1 MTQGVRHNRLVGYG
15 VVTSAYWSFM
25 LSDGALRML
34 VLLNFH
40 ERGFSPILLAFL
52 FLLYEFMGV
61 ITNLLAGWV
70 VGRFGLNRT
79 LFLGLGLQV
88 VALTL
93 LGIANPATIGLAS
106 VLIVVVLQGL
116 SGIAKDLTKLSA
128 KSALKRLAPD
138 TSQGETWLLVWVAR
152 LTGSKNAIKGLG
164 FFLGA
169 ALLQAIGFQ
178 VTLAVLAIGLTLV
191 LVGALVSMPSGLDGN
206 KDPALPFTAVF
217 SNSSGVNRLSLAR
230 FFLFSA
236 RDVWFVVGV
245 PLFFYAQGWTF
256 QMVGTF
262 MAIWIIGYGF
272 VQAATPNILR
282 RRFLAQKRDPTA
294 KSTNTLSFAVG
305 ALRLWGALPCLALL
319 VLAGTVPIVPLD
331 NLLPVIALGLFVF
344 GAFFAVNSALHSF
357 LILAYSEAED
367 VALDVGFYYMSN
379 AGGRLVGTFLSGLIF
394 QSFNSQLGDMGLIA
408 CLATAALFSLAAWLL
423 AFGLPRAD

>member
-1 MTQGVRHNRLVGYG
+1 MTKDVRHNRLVGYG

-25 LSDGALRML
+25 LTDGALRML

-61 ITNLLAGWV
+61 VTNLVAGWV

-79 LFLGLGLQV
+79 LFLGLGLQI
-88 VALTL
+88 VALSL
-93 LGIANPATIGLAS
+93 LGLANPASIGLAS

-128 KSALKRLAPD
+128 KSAVKRLAPD

-169 ALLQAIGFQ
+169 TLLQAIGFQ

-191 LVGALVSMPSGLDGN
+191 LAGALVSMPSGLDGK

-217 SNSSGVNRLSLAR
+217 SNSSGVNYLSLAR
-230 FFLFSA
+230 FFLFGA
-236 RDVWFVVGV
+236 RDVWFVVGI
-245 PLFFYAQGWTF
+245 PIFFYAQGWTF
-256 QMVGTF
+256 QMVGAF
-262 MAIWIIGYGF
+262 MAIWIIGYGS

-282 RRFLAQKRDPTA
+282 GRFLSQEADPTA
-294 KSTNTLSFAVG
+294 KKTHTLSSSVG
-305 ALRLWGALPCLALL
+305 ALRFCGALPFLSLLILA
-319 VLAGTVPIVPLD
+319 VLVPILPMEK
-331 NLLPVIALGLFVF
+331 LLPVIAFGLFVF
-344 GAFFAVNSALHSF
+344 GAFFAVNSALHSY

-367 VALDVGFYYMSN
+367 VALDIGFYYMSN

-394 QSFNSQLGDMGLIA
+394 QSFGGQLGTMGLIA
-408 CLATAALFSLAAWLL
+408 CLASAALFSLVAWML
-423 AFGLPRAD
+423 AFRLPRID